1 MGVRQRRHHIRG
13 LVGQFEELEPV
24 LPLTFIPL
32 SIRKAERRDLE
43 TLRAFAERTFRDAWQ
58 AHEYND
64 PQDFEA
70 YCREKFSAEGVLAEF
85 GQPGTEF
92 YLVCSED
99 HLAAYLKLNVGT
111 APSHDWDGSPALQL
125 ERIYVSE
132 AFQGRR
138 IGEQLLSFTEN
149 RARETGA
156 AWVWLSVWQEAPRS
170 VAFYERNGFSIFGV
184 ETFWLGADAQSDWLM
199 RKRID

>member
-1 MGVRQRRHHIRG
+1 M
-13 LVGQFEELEPV
+13 L
-24 LPLTFIPL
+24 L

-64 PQDFEA
+64 PADFET
-70 YCREKFSAEGVLAEF
+70 YCREKFSPEGVLAEF
-85 GQPGTEF
+85 GRPGAEF
-92 YLVCSED
+92 YLACSENR
-99 HLAAYLKLNVGT
+99 LAAYLKLNVDT

-125 ERIYVSE
+125 ERIYVSQ

-149 RARETGA
+149 RARETNA

-170 VAFYERNGFSIFGV
+170 VAFYEKNGFSIFGV
-184 ETFWLGADAQSDWLM
+184 ETFWLGADPQSDWLM
-199 RKRID
+199 RKQVRAKRAIQQ